1 MKILFA
7 EDETDLREVVTAYLE
22 YQGYTVIAVCNG
34 QEALEKAKA
43 DAFDAMVLDVM
54 MPVMDGITAMRRIR
68 EAGNLSPAIFLTAKS
83 QVSDRVEGLD
93 AGADDYLTKPFS
105 MEELSA
111 RLRALER
118 RKRDY
123 KVRTLSF
130 GNIVLDTEASELR
143 AHNTIGLAYKEM
155 RLLGCLITNSE
166 REIPTTELLREIW
179 AGEDADANTVWMYVS
194 FLQAKLQSVQANIAI
209 SGDRGHS
216 YQLREI

>member
-22 YQGYTVIAVCNG
+22 FQGYTVMAVCNG
-34 QEALEKAKA
+34 QEAMEKAES
-43 DAFDAMVLDVM
+43 DAYDAIVLDVM

-93 AGADDYLTKPFS
+93 AGADDYLTKPFA

-123 KVRTLSF
+123 KVRCLYF
-130 GNIVLDTEASELR
+130 GNIELDTEASELR
-143 AHNTIGLAYKEM
+143 AHNTIGLAYKEV

-166 REIPTTELLREIW
+166 RVIPADELLQEVW
-179 AGEDADANTVWMYVS
+179 AGEDADANTVWMYIS
-194 FLQAKLQSVQANIAI
+194 FLRAKLQSVQANVTI

>member
-1 MKILFA
+1 
-7 EDETDLREVVTAYLE
+7 
-22 YQGYTVIAVCNG
+22 
-34 QEALEKAKA
+34 
-43 DAFDAMVLDVM
+43 
-54 MPVMDGITAMRRIR
+54 MRRIR

-93 AGADDYLTKPFS
+93 AGADDYLTKPFA

-123 KVRTLSF
+123 KARSLSF
-130 GNIVLDTEASELR
+130 GNIELDTEASELR
-143 AHNTIGLAYKEM
+143 ARNTISLAYKEV
-155 RLLGCLITNSE
+155 RLLECLITNSE
-166 REIPTTELLREIW
+166 REIQAAELLREIW
-179 AGEDADANTVWMYVS
+179 AGEDADVDTVWMYVS
-194 FLQAKLQSVQANIAI
+194 FLQAKLQSVQANVVI

>member
-7 EDETDLREVVTAYLE
+7 EDETDLREVVSAYLE

-34 QEALEKAKA
+34 QEAVKKAKT
-43 DAFDAMVLDVM
+43 DAFDAVVLDIM

-93 AGADDYLTKPFS
+93 AGADDYLTKPFA

-123 KVRTLSF
+123 KARSLSF
-130 GNIVLDTEASELR
+130 GNIELDTEASELR
-143 AHNTIGLAYKEM
+143 ARNTISLAYKEV
-155 RLLGCLITNSE
+155 LLLECLITNSE
-166 REIPTTELLREIW
+166 REIQAAELLREIW
-179 AGEDADANTVWMYVS
+179 AGEDADVDTVWMYVS
-194 FLQAKLQSVQANIAI
+194 FLQAKLQSVQANVVI

-216 YQLREI
+216 YQLRES

>member
-1 MKILFA
+1 MKILLA
-7 EDETDLREVVTAYLE
+7 EDETDLREVVAAYLE
-22 YQGYTVIAVCNG
+22 YQGYTVVAVCNG

-54 MPVMDGITAMRRIR
+54 MPVMD

-93 AGADDYLTKPFS
+93 AGADDYLTKPFA

-123 KVRTLSF
+123 KARSLSF
-130 GNIVLDTEASELR
+130 GNIELDTEASELR
-143 AHNTIGLAYKEM
+143 ARNTISLAYKEV
-155 RLLGCLITNSE
+155 RLLECLITNSE
-166 REIPTTELLREIW
+166 REIPAAELLREIW
-179 AGEDADANTVWMYVS
+179 AGEDADVDTVWMYVS
-194 FLQAKLQSVQANIAI
+194 FLQAKLQSVQANVVI

>member
-1 MKILFA
+1 MKILLA
-7 EDETDLREVVTAYLE
+7 EDELDLREVVTAYLE

-34 QEALEKAKA
+34 QEAVKKAKT
-43 DAFDAMVLDVM
+43 DAFDAVVLDIM

-93 AGADDYLTKPFS
+93 AGADDYLTKPFA

-123 KVRTLSF
+123 KARSLSF
-130 GNIVLDTEASELR
+130 GNIELDTEASELR
-143 AHNTIGLAYKEM
+143 ARNTISLAYKEV
-155 RLLGCLITNSE
+155 RLLECLITNSE
-166 REIPTTELLREIW
+166 REIQAAELLREIW
-179 AGEDADANTVWMYVS
+179 AGEDADVDTVWMYVS
-194 FLQAKLQSVQANIAI
+194 FLQAKLQSVQANVVI
-209 SGDRGHS
+209 SGDRGLS
-216 YQLREI
+216 YQLRES